1 MKSSRLV
8 SLFLSLTLLLT
19 LSLFCAASA
28 AGSADGSGSGNGDAK
43 GEANTLQSSSIVDG
57 DSNISTQP
65 VIELVFSGKVDDI
78 TVLAANKDCFHLQN
92 AAGDVQALEVLF
104 PDTQVQNRF
113 QNHVFLVPAAALAAG
128 QEYTLTID
136 GSVADKKGHTLG
148 QSLQIR
154 FTTATDETYAVMKEN
169 EDLLSLGEDVLSYS
183 TSLPP
188 SGNVGTADD
197 TQIVSDADASA
208 ASGPSVRTI
217 ILVAV
222 PVLLFLLAGMFYANW
237 KKAREGQSEDDSNR

>member
-1 MKSSRLV
+1 M
-8 SLFLSLTLLLT
+8 
-19 LSLFCAASA
+19 FCAAA
-28 AGSADGSGSGNGDAK
+28 AEGNADGSGDQDAK

-57 DSNISTQP
+57 DSNISTEP
-65 VIELVFSGKVDDI
+65 VLELIFTGKVDDI
-78 TVLAANKDCFHLQN
+78 TVLPSNKDCFHLQDT
-92 AAGDVQALEVLF
+92 AGNVQALEVLF

-113 QNHVFLVPAAALAAG
+113 LNHVFLVPSAPLAAG

-136 GSVADKKGHTLG
+136 GSVADKKGHMLG

-154 FTTATDETYAVMKEN
+154 FATATDETYAVMKDN
-169 EDLLSLGEDVLSYS
+169 ADLLSLGEDVLSYS

-188 SGNVGTADD
+188 SENIDTAAEA
-197 TQIVSDADASA
+197 QSDADANTSA

-222 PVLLFLLAGMFYANW
+222 PVLLLLLAGMFYANW
-237 KKAREGQSEDDSNR
+237 KKAKEGQSED

>member
-1 MKSSRLV
+1 MKKSRIV
-8 SLFLSLTLLLT
+8 SVFLSLALLLT
-19 LSLFCAASA
+19 LSLFCAVSA
-28 AGSADGSGSGNGDAK
+28 EGSADGSGSGDQDK
-43 GEANTLQSSSIVDG
+43 GEVNRLKSSSIVDG
-57 DSNISTQP
+57 DSNISTRP

-92 AAGDVQALEVLF
+92 AAGEVQALEVLF

-113 QNHVFLVPAAALAAG
+113 QHHVFLVPAAVLSAG

-136 GSVADKKGHTLG
+136 GSVADKKGHTMG

-169 EDLLSLGEDVLSYS
+169 EDLLSLGADVLSYS

-188 SGNVGTADD
+188 SGNVSSAEAA
-197 TQIVSDADASA
+197 QNASDADASSA
-208 ASGPSVRTI
+208 NGPSARTI

-222 PVLLFLLAGMFYANW
+222 PVLLLLLAGMFYANW
-237 KKAREGQSEDDSNR
+237 KKAKQVQSED

>member
-1 MKSSRLV
+1 MKTSRFGSLV
-8 SLFLSLTLLLT
+8 LSLALLLA
-19 LSLFCAASA
+19 LSLFCAAA
-28 AGSADGSGSGNGDAK
+28 AEGNADGSGSGGQDAK

-65 VIELVFSGKVDDI
+65 VIELVFTGKVDDI
-78 TVLAANKDCFHLQN
+78 TVLTSNKDCFHLQD
-92 AAGDVQALEVLF
+92 AAGNVQALEVLF

-113 QNHVFLVPAAALAAG
+113 LNHVFLVPSAALAAG

-136 GSVADKKGHTLG
+136 GAVADKKGHMLG

-154 FTTATDETYAVMKEN
+154 FATATDETYAVMKDN
-169 EDLLSLGEDVLSYS
+169 ADLLSLGEDVLSYS

-188 SGNVGTADD
+188 SENIDTAAEA
-197 TQIVSDADASA
+197 QSDADANTSA

-222 PVLLFLLAGMFYANW
+222 PVLLLLLAGMFYANW
-237 KKAREGQSEDDSNR
+237 KKAKEGQSED

>member
-1 MKSSRLV
+1 MKTSRFGSLV
-8 SLFLSLTLLLT
+8 LSLALLLA
-19 LSLFCAASA
+19 LSLFCAAA
-28 AGSADGSGSGNGDAK
+28 AEGNADGSGSGGQDAK

-57 DSNISTQP
+57 DSNISTRP

-92 AAGDVQALEVLF
+92 AAGEVQALEVLF
-104 PDTQVQNRF
+104 PDTQIQNRF
-113 QNHVFLVPAAALAAG
+113 QHHVFLVPAAVLAAG
-128 QEYTLTID
+128 QEYTLTVD
-136 GSVADKKGHTLG
+136 GSVADKKGHTMDRG
-148 QSLQIR
+148 LQIR

-188 SGNVGTADD
+188 SGSIGTADAA
-197 TQIVSDADASA
+197 QSASDADASA
-208 ASGPSVRTI
+208 SSGPSARTI

-222 PVLLFLLAGMFYANW
+222 PVLLLLLAGMFYANW
-237 KKAREGQSEDDSNR
+237 KKAKEGQSED

>member
-1 MKSSRLV
+1 ML
-8 SLFLSLTLLLT
+8 LSFALLLT
-19 LSLFCAASA
+19 LSLFYATAAE
-28 AGSADGSGSGNGDAK
+28 GSGDGSGSGDGNGVV
-43 GEANTLQSSSIVDG
+43 NRLQSSSIVDG

-92 AAGDVQALEVLF
+92 SAGDVQALEVLF

-113 QNHVFLVPAAALAAG
+113 RHHVFLMPAAVLAAG

-136 GSVADKKGHTLG
+136 AGVADKKGHAMEQG
-148 QSLQIR
+148 LQIR

-188 SGNVGTADD
+188 FGNVGSADD
-197 TQIVSDADASA
+197 TQSASDADVSST
-208 ASGPSVRTI
+208 SGPSARTI

-222 PVLLFLLAGMFYANW
+222 PVLLLLLAGMFYANW
-237 KKAREGQSEDDSNR
+237 KKAKQDQSESED